1 MSDRLPRLALTVG
14 LALGVVGCHTV
25 ATAAPRPAVLVEDS
39 PAARETIKKVLLAAT
54 RDGVV
59 SFGQSDLSKDPLI
72 VVQPPRLSP
81 YEGNSPAMPIYY
93 DLVTDGKTCSVRER
107 AGGKTHPLPGVAC
120 RPK

>member
-1 MSDRLPRLALTVG
+1 MAARVCRIALLLGSAMSLA
-14 LALGVVGCHTV
+14 GCHTV

-54 RDGVV
+54 REGVV

-81 YEGNSPAMPIYY
+81 YEGNSPAVPIYY

>member
-1 MSDRLPRLALTVG
+1 MAARVCRIALLLGSAMSLA
-14 LALGVVGCHTV
+14 GCHTV

-39 PAARETIKKVLLAAT
+39 PTARETIKKVLLAAT
-54 RDGVV
+54 REGVV

-107 AGGKTHPLPGVAC
+107 AGGKTHPLPGVTC

>member
-1 MSDRLPRLALTVG
+1 
-14 LALGVVGCHTV
+14 
-25 ATAAPRPAVLVEDS
+25 
-39 PAARETIKKVLLAAT
+39 
-54 RDGVV
+54 
-59 SFGQSDLSKDPLI
+59 